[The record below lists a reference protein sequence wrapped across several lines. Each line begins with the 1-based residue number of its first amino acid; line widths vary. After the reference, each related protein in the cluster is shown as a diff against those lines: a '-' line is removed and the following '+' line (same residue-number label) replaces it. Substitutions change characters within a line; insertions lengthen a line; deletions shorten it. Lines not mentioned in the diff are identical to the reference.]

1 MAERAI
7 GSDSDALY
15 RVRVCRM
22 TDGERLPLV
31 VDRRG
36 LPVPLANQWSLFIR
50 RPRLQFNSL
59 AEELRTVAHVYDW
72 AYRRRIE
79 LDTRLE
85 SGNSLQPTEIS
96 ALYQNLRYVRPF
108 GRESAARRLTDVR
121 SAQTVSGKVHAVR
134 VATAREFLLWALERT
149 LYRLDVADLRVP
161 AIRDRCEHLR
171 RLAKEYLRGS
181 SDAGPS
187 RVGLAAEERSRL
199 LKVIDPNN
207 NRNPFTRT
215 VRFRNYV
222 LILLMLTFG
231 FRRGE
236 TLKLY
241 VGDVNVKGRR
251 PSLRVVRR
259 PGDANDPRAIEP
271 AVKTLGREVPLSAE
285 MAKLLDIYIQHHRP
299 HFPGVGESPFLFFSE
314 DGQPLSLRMVNA
326 VLEQISRRF
335 PEFQGVL
342 SPHVLRHTYNDMLTE
357 NARESGIEGEAFKQ
371 AQNYLNGWQLTSDQ
385 GAAYSRRAIEE
396 QARNISL
403 AHQRS
408 LFA

>member
-7 GSDSDALY
+7 GGDSDAVY

-31 VDRRG
+31 IGRHG
-36 LPVPLANQWSLFIR
+36 LPVSFANQWSLFIR

-59 AEELRTVAHVYDW
+59 AEDLRTVAHVYEW
-72 AYRRRIE
+72 AHRRRI
-79 LDTRLE
+79 DLE
-85 SGNSLQPTEIS
+85 MRFKSGNGLQPTEIS

-121 SAQTVSGKVHAVR
+121 SAHAVSGKVHAVR

-149 LYRLDVADLRVP
+149 LYRLDVADPRALAV
-161 AIRDRCEHLR
+161 RDRCEQLR

-181 SDAGPS
+181 SDAGPA
-187 RVGLAAEERSRL
+187 RVGLTAEQRSRL
-199 LKVIDPNN
+199 LKVIDPSGSC
-207 NRNPFTRT
+207 NPFTRT

-241 VGDVNVKGRR
+241 VSDVNVKGRR

-259 PGDANDPRAIEP
+259 PGDANDPRVIEP
-271 AVKTLGREVPLSAE
+271 AVKTLGREVPLSGE
-285 MAKLLDIYIQHHRP
+285 MAKLLDVYIQRHRP
-299 HFPGVGESPFLFFSE
+299 GFPSAGDSPFLFFSE
-314 DGQPLSLRMVNA
+314 DGKPLSLRMVNA
-326 VLEQISRRF
+326 VLEQICRRF
-335 PEFQGVL
+335 PEFDGVL
-342 SPHVLRHTYNDMLTE
+342 SPHILRHTYNDMLTE
-357 NARESGIEGEAFKQ
+357 SARERGIEGEAFKQ
-371 AQNYLNGWQLTSDQ
+371 AQNYLNGWHLTSDQ

>member
-1 MAERAI
+1 MTELAV
-7 GSDSDALY
+7 DSDRVALY
-15 RVRVCRM
+15 QVRVCRM

-31 VDRRG
+31 VNRRG

-72 AYRRRIE
+72 AHRRRID
-79 LDTRLE
+79 LDVRLK
-85 SGNSLQPTEIS
+85 SGNGLQPAEIS
-96 ALYQNLRYVRPF
+96 ALYQNLRYARPF
-108 GRESAARRLTDVR
+108 GRQSAARRLTDVR
-121 SAQTVSGKVHAVR
+121 SAQVVAGKVHAVR

-149 LYRLDVADLRVP
+149 LYRLDVADPRVL
-161 AIRDRCEHLR
+161 AIRDRCEQLR

-181 SDAGPS
+181 SDAGSP
-187 RVGLAAEERSRL
+187 RVGLSTEQRVRL
-199 LKVIDPNN
+199 LKIIDPSDD
-207 NRNPFTRT
+207 RNPFSRT

-241 VGDVNVKGRR
+241 VSDVNVRGRR

-271 AVKTLGREVPLSAE
+271 AVKTLGREVPFSAE
-285 MAKLLDIYIQHHRP
+285 MAKLLDVYIQDHRP
-299 HFPGVGESPFLFFSE
+299 RFPGAGESPFLFFSE

-326 VLEQISRRF
+326 VLEQICRRF
-335 PEFQGVL
+335 PEFDGAL
-342 SPHVLRHTYNDMLTE
+342 SPHVLRHTYNDMLSE
-357 NARESGIEGEAFKQ
+357 SASASGIEGETFRQ

-385 GAAYSRRAIEE
+385 GATYSRRAIEE